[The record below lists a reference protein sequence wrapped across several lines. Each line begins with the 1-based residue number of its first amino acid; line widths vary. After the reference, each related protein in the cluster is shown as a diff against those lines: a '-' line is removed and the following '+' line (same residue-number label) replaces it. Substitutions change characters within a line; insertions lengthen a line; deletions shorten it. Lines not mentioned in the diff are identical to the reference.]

1 MDDNIDLK
9 TALQNLFAERDRI
22 DRDIEAL
29 KRIMGLEEVQADS
42 GHATNR
48 DPNLSFGGT
57 TKALHI
63 RADEFFSMSQTDAAA
78 AYLKKVGHAV
88 HIDQI
93 LEALKAGGVKFSGKE
108 PKINLY
114 TVLVRGT
121 RRFVLVSPSTFGLV
135 DFYPNRKSGKDK
147 E

>member
-1 MDDNIDLK
+1 MDENIDLK

-29 KRIMGLEEVQADS
+29 KRIMSLEEVPTDS
-42 GHATNR
+42 GHAPNR
-48 DPNLSFGGT
+48 EPNLSFGGT

-63 RADEFFSMSQTDAAA
+63 RPDEFFSMSQTDATA

-93 LEALKAGGVKFSGKE
+93 LEALKSGGVKFSGKE

-135 DFYPNRKSGKDK
+135 EFYQKRKSGKDK
-147 E
+147 D